1 MAKPE
6 RLLQLLRAFK
16 GKRIIVAGDF
26 MLDLYLRGS
35 ASRLSPEAPV
45 PVVHVANES
54 VVPGGAGNV
63 AVNLAVLGADVR
75 AIGILGRDE
84 AARRLLGALEERGVD
99 ASGLVEDGARPTSQK
114 CRILAEHQQ
123 VVRFDRESS
132 EPLGAKAE
140 RQILKSLLRELSD
153 GAQALVLSDY
163 GKGVIGPHLLREAIS
178 HANQRGIPVTADPKV
193 EHFKRY
199 RGVTCITPNLQEAW
213 GGMNRHPKASLDDL
227 ERLGRDILKTL
238 RARSVLITRGAQGMS
253 LFKRDASPI
262 HIPTVAKEVFDVTGA
277 GDTVISVLTLALAS
291 RATLEEA
298 SILSNIAAG
307 IVVGKLGTAAP
318 EISELSAAIRA

>member
-1 MAKPE
+1 MSKPE

-35 ASRLSPEAPV
+35 AHRLSPEAPV
-45 PVVHVANES
+45 PVVRVSHES

-63 AVNLAVLGADVR
+63 AANLAALGADVR

-84 AARRLLGALEERGVD
+84 AARQLQNALEQRGVD
-99 ASGLVEDGARPTSQK
+99 TTGLIADGARPTSQK

-132 EPLGAKAE
+132 DPLGSKAE
-140 RQILKSLLRELSD
+140 KEILETLLRELSD
-153 GAQALVLSDY
+153 GAQALILSDY
-163 GKGVIGPHLLREAIS
+163 GKGVIGPRLLRESIS
-178 HANQRGIPVTADPKV
+178 RANKRGIPVTADPKV
-193 EHFKRY
+193 EHFRRY

-213 GGMNRHPKASLDDL
+213 GGMNRHPKPAIEDL
-227 ERLGRDILKTL
+227 ERLGRDVLKTL

-253 LFKRDASPI
+253 LFKRDASPT

-277 GDTVISVLTLALAS
+277 GDTVISVLTLALACK
-291 RATLEEA
+291 ATLEEA
-298 SILSNIAAG
+298 AVLSNIAAG

-318 EISELSAAIRA
+318 EVPEIAAAIRS